1 MEYQKDL
8 LGNTPNQPTKFR
20 TKNCVKINDDLPGT
34 YSTNSQ
40 IEFKGSMLKPSL
52 CDYSDAYILVTGAIS
67 VENTSAEA
75 AAANS
80 TNKK

>member
-1 MEYQKDL
+1 MEYQKNL
-8 LGNTPNQPTKFR
+8 LGNTPNHPTKFR
-20 TKNCVKINDDLPGT
+20 TKKWVKINDDVSWT

-40 IEFKGSMLKPSL
+40 IEFKASMLKPSL
-52 CDYSDAYILVTGAIS
+52 CDYSDAYVLVTGTIS

>member
-1 MEYQKDL
+1 MEYQKNL
-8 LGNTPNQPTKFR
+8 LGNTPNHPTKFR
-20 TKNCVKINDDLPGT
+20 TKKCVKINDDVSGT

-40 IEFKGSMLKPSL
+40 IEFKASMLKPSL
-52 CDYSDAYILVTGAIS
+52 CDYSDSYVLVTGTIS